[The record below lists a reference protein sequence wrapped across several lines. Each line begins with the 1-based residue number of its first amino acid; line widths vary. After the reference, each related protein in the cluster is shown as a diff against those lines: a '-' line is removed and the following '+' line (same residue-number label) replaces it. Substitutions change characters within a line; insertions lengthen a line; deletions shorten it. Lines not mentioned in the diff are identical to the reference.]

1 MRFGTAAAASSHNA
15 VADGRDVQVPRGD
28 TREDA
33 HVRILLKLE
42 LDCPT
47 ELLADA
53 LQRPEAFRAVAGPL
67 AEVRSLEPGGF
78 PERWSPER
86 PHRVEIRLLGVVP
99 LGTQVIDGQYR
110 DLGDGMHE
118 LRDRGYPESGL
129 MAVMTTFEH
138 TMVVSPLPGGR
149 TLYRDQLK
157 LGAGLLTPF
166 VWFGMWMFWQK
177 RALSMRQLADRLR
190 NGQ

>member
-1 MRFGTAAAASSHNA
+1 MRFGAAAAASSHNA
-15 VADGRDVQVPRGD
+15 VAGGRDVQVPRGD
-28 TREDA
+28 TGEDA

-86 PHRVEIRLLGVVP
+86 PHRVEIRLLGMVP

-110 DLGDGMHE
+110 DLGNGMHE

-149 TLYRDQLK
+149 TLYRDQLE

-177 RALSMRQLADRLR
+177 RAFSMRQLADRLR